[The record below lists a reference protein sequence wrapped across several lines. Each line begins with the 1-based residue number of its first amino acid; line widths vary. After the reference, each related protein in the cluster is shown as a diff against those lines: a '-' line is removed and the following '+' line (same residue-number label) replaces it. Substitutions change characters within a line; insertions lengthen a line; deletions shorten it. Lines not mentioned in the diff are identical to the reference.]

1 MDDSN
6 SIYALAYF
14 NLLKTGSWIEEK
26 VKEAL
31 KPFGLTHAQLNTLY
45 ILFENAPVPVSA
57 NELKKKILVSN
68 PDVTRLLDRL
78 VKKNFVLRETCPDNR
93 RKIDISLTDSG
104 SIFFTKAHLAAKQA
118 LGNFFEDK
126 ISEAEATEMR
136 RILQKLRK

>member
-31 KPFGLTHAQLNTLY
+31 KPFGLTHAQLNALY
-45 ILFENAPVPVSA
+45 ILFENAPGPVSA
-57 NELKKKILVSN
+57 NELKKRILVSN

-78 VKKNFVLRETCPDNR
+78 VKKKLVLRETCPENR

-104 SIFFTKAHLAAKQA
+104 SIFFIKAHIATKQA
-118 LGNFFEDK
+118 LGNFFENK